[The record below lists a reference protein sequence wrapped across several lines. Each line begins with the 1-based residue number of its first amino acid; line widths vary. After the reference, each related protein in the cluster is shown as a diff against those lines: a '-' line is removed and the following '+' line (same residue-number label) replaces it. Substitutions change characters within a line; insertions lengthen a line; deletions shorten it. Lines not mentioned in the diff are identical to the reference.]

1 MVEYTTAVPPQCW
14 PAPPTHLR
22 SFAPPLLLALECPC
36 HHLQPPPHEPPAV
49 LADIGASPHVA
60 MAADAAASLATDAA
74 QASMLA
80 LGTWASDRL
89 ATVATLDP
97 ESYGVMR
104 ASLDDVM
111 AAAQGLLDAQ
121 AGSLV
126 LGWTNALVLG
136 VQQLMTTVR
145 MAEAG
150 SASGASIESMMAA
163 QQAMAEALQVRNRG
177 SSSSSAL
184 NQQRWV
190 VEPHVEPGHGIMQLR
205 CGLCPK

>member
-1 MVEYTTAVPPQCW
+1 
-14 PAPPTHLR
+14 
-22 SFAPPLLLALECPC
+22 
-36 HHLQPPPHEPPAV
+36 
-49 LADIGASPHVA
+49 

>member
-1 MVEYTTAVPPQCW
+1 MAPLNSTRDLCHCTRVTAITVPPHCGVHTAG
-14 PAPPTHLR
+14 PFRSAYDPSGSSTCAVLGSSRATPT
-22 SFAPPLLLALECPC
+22 PEIPT
-36 HHLQPPPHEPPAV
+36 V
-49 LADIGASPHVA
+49 LADIGASPHLAV
-60 MAADAAASLATDAA
+60 AADAAAALATDAA

-121 AGSLV
+121 MGGLV

-150 SASGASIESMMAA
+150 SAGGASIESMMAA

-177 SSSSSAL
+177 GSSSGGPLAFGSSSS
-184 NQQRWV
+184 
-190 VEPHVEPGHGIMQLR
+190 GT
-205 CGLCPK
+205 